1 MSGEGGSGGA
11 VKAPKRA
18 ALGRGLGALLGET
31 RREEALVRPAPA
43 PAATPAAGGVATM
56 APVAS
61 SAVAAAAGPTV
72 VATSASTGI
81 AMLPV
86 AEIEPHPDQPRRHF
100 DEEALDELAQSIAAR
115 GVIQPV
121 IVRPL
126 GAGRYQLVAG
136 ERRWRAAQRARIHEI
151 PAIVRQLDEREVTA
165 LALIENLQRE
175 DLNPVEEARAYQRL
189 SETEGL
195 TQQEIARFVDKSRSH
210 VANLMRMLV
219 LPEDVL
225 DMVQREELSMGH
237 ARALVSVPDPLPL
250 AKDIV
255 GKGLSV
261 RDAERMAKRATRP
274 ETAPRRARAERDPS
288 DSADIAAVQ
297 AHVEEFL
304 GLKVTISADA
314 DPRTG
319 SVVIRYK
326 TLDQLDLICQRLTGG
341 AI

>member
-1 MSGEGGSGGA
+1 MSGEEG
-11 VKAPKRA
+11 VKAPVKRA

-31 RREEALVRPAPA
+31 RREESLVRPAPA
-43 PAATPAAGGVATM
+43 ATGGTPAAAAPARATTGVALL
-56 APVAS
+56 S
-61 SAVAAAAGPTV
+61 
-72 VATSASTGI
+72 
-81 AMLPV
+81 V

-121 IVRPL
+121 IVRPMA
-126 GAGRYQLVAG
+126 GGRYQLVAG
-136 ERRWRAAQRARIHEI
+136 ERRWRAAQRARVHDI

-189 SETEGL
+189 SDNDGL

-210 VANLMRMLV
+210 VANLMRLLS
-219 LPEDVL
+219 LPEEVL
-225 DMVQREELSMGH
+225 DMVQRDDLSMGH
-237 ARALVSVPDPLPL
+237 ARALAVVPDPLPL
-250 AKDIV
+250 AHEIV
-255 GKGLSV
+255 AKGLSV
-261 RDAERMAKRATRP
+261 RDAERMAKRATKP
-274 ETAPRRARAERDPS
+274 ESGPRRARAERDPS

-304 GLKVTISADA
+304 GLKVTINAEA